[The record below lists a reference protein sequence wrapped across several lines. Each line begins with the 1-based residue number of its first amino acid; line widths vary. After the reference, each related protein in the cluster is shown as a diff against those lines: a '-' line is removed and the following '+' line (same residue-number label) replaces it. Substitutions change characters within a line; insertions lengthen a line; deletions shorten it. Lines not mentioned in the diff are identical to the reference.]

1 MMVEK
6 VPMTAEGHQRL
17 EVELKNL
24 KHEQRPAVIKAIE
37 EARAH
42 GDLSENAEYHAAK
55 EQQGFIESRI
65 QDIEGKVSRAEV
77 IDPRDLS
84 GDKVLFAATV
94 SLEDEDDNPVQYQIV
109 GVDEVDVP
117 AGKISYISPIGRA
130 LIGRKIGDEIEV
142 KTPRGETYYQITKVK
157 FI

>member
-1 MMVEK
+1 MVEK
-6 VPMTAEGHQRL
+6 VPMTAEGHERL
-17 EVELKNL
+17 EADLKNL
-24 KHEQRPAVIKAIE
+24 KHHQRPAVIKAIE

-65 QDIEGKVSRAEV
+65 KDLEGKVSRAEV
-77 IDPRDLS
+77 IFPKELS
-84 GDKVLFAATV
+84 GENVLFAATV
-94 SLEDEDDNPVQYQIV
+94 SLADENDKIFKYQIV
-109 GVDEVDVP
+109 GVDEVDVS

-142 KTPRGETYYQITKVK
+142 KTPKGETYYEITNVE